1 MFPKPSLLENAIG
14 WFLMAGPW
22 ILLTAW
28 CGGALVVQNQEL
40 RSQAFAADEACHLEA
55 EAVRTDGAEAQHEA
69 YQVCMDDGTVTRPE
83 GVTDPMP
90 AHG

>member
-14 WFLMAGPW
+14 WFLMAGVW

-28 CGGALVVQNQEL
+28 CGGALVAQNHEL
-40 RSQAFAADEACHLEA
+40 RAQAFAADEACHLEA
-55 EAVRTDGAEAQHEA
+55 VTVEDAGAQAQHEA
-69 YQVCMDDGTVTRPE
+69 YQVCMDDHTVTRPE
-83 GVTDPMP
+83 GVTEPIP